1 MERTVK
7 GENRESKSNG
17 RSAPA
22 PKDGGTLGSR
32 RIGRREPSS
41 VRSTNSRLEDLTE
54 GQGDLHQRIAERAFF
69 LYERSGFQ
77 HGKDLEHWL
86 EAEQQVKGVRGQA
99 A

>member
-1 MERTVK
+1 MARRVS
-7 GENRESKSNG
+7 GENRGATTNG
-17 RSAPA
+17 RGASAAKP
-22 PKDGGTLGSR
+22 GGTLGSR
-32 RIGRREPSS
+32 RAGQREPSS
-41 VRSTNSRLEDLTE
+41 AGPTNGRLEDPAE
-54 GQGDLHQRIAERAFF
+54 GQGNLYQRIAERAFF